1 MRRKKVEKQ
10 LFSFLMWLPLVVIGF
25 YLIGGIFAANQT
37 GNIVNIINPETIFLE
52 IAMFLTGG
60 DLEYIWPTLGQ
71 VFFDLGTIIGIP
83 EVYSLI
89 LAILIPYWITIEF
102 AHILYDF
109 IILLPRLLRSM
120 IERGLND

>member
-10 LFSFLMWLPLVVIGF
+10 IFSFLMWLPFVIIGF
-25 YLIGGIFAANQT
+25 YLVGGVFAANQT
-37 GNIVNIINPETIFLE
+37 GNIINIINPETIFLE
-52 IAMFLTGG
+52 IAMFLTGS
-60 DLEYIWPTLGQ
+60 DMEYMWPTLGQ

-109 IILLPRLLRSM
+109 IIFLPKVLRSM
-120 IERGLND
+120 IERGMND